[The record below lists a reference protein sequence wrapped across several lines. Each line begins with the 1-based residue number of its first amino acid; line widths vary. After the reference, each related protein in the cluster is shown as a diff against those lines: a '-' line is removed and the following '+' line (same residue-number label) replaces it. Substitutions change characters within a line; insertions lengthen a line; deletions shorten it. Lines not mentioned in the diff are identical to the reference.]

1 MAKSLY
7 TVNEQIKAFLA
18 GKTVSAPFDMVTQ
31 AGHYHCQQILRLLV
45 GRRLVVKAEH
55 QGQPVLLKLFKP
67 SRKGQRELAREIKG
81 YQSCKRAGV
90 AVPEQVLINENLS
103 DCLAVGYEFLA
114 DSVPFDGTFSDSSLA
129 EKLIQLMLQC
139 HRGGIYQQDIH
150 PDNILL
156 TQQGLV
162 LIDMASVRGKAGKPL
177 SKDKSLTNLALLIAQ
192 FQPDQQAILLQH
204 LERYF
209 QQRGWS
215 FDTKAKQSF
224 NKRLNRV
231 WQKRKKNYLKK
242 CFRPCTMT
250 AYKKTTKI
258 EYAFKRPFL
267 EAVTQDLIH
276 QIDTLVEQGKVLKA
290 GNSATVVVTRLAGQ
304 DVVIKRYNIKSFWH
318 FLKRCW
324 RPSRAANA
332 WRFGNLLELIDIS
345 TPKVLGFIENRQGPL
360 RKTAYLI
367 CALSTDAEELNR
379 VFPDALPPQRIM
391 EQVERIFS
399 LMARYKLSHGDLKA
413 SNLLLNADRQV
424 ELIDLDAMQEHRI
437 SFFERRAQQ
446 QDKRRFLRNWSK
458 QELT

>member
-1 MAKSLY
+1 M
-7 TVNEQIKAFLA
+7 
-18 GKTVSAPFDMVTQ
+18 SAPFDMVTQ
-31 AGHYHCQQILRLLV
+31 AGHYHCQQILRFLA
-45 GRRLVVKAEH
+45 GKRLVVKAEH

-81 YQSCKRAGV
+81 YKACKRAGV
-90 AVPEQVLINENLS
+90 AVPEQVLINDNLS
-103 DCLAVGYEFLA
+103 GCLAVGYEFLT
-114 DSVPFDGTFSDSSLA
+114 DSVSVDGTFSDSSA
-129 EKLIQLMLQC
+129 EQLIQLMLQC

-150 PDNILL
+150 PDNLLL
-156 TQQGLV
+156 TRQGFV
-162 LIDMASVRGKAGKPL
+162 LIDLASVRGKAGKPL
-177 SKDKSLTNLALLIAQ
+177 SKNKSLTNLALLTAQ
-192 FQPDQQAILLQH
+192 FQPDQQAVLLQH

-209 QQRGWS
+209 QQRGWT

-224 NKRLNRV
+224 CIKCLNKV
-231 WQKRKKNYLKK
+231 WKKRKNNYLKK

-250 AYKKTTKI
+250 AYKKTAKI
-258 EYAFKRPFL
+258 EYAFKRPFF
-267 EAVTQDLIH
+267 EAVTEDVIH

-304 DVVIKRYNIKSFWH
+304 DVVIKRYNIKSVWH

-332 WRFGNLLELIDIS
+332 WRFGNLLELVDIP
-345 TPKVLGFIENRQGPL
+345 TPEVLGFIENRQGPL
-360 RKTAYLI
+360 RSTAYLI

-413 SNLLLNADRQV
+413 SNLLLNADSQV
-424 ELIDLDAMQEHRI
+424 ELIDLDAMQEHRM
-437 SFFERRAQQ
+437 SFFERRAQH
-446 QDKRRFLRNWSK
+446 QDKRRFLQNWPK